1 MRRISYILLLLLAPI
16 SGLLADNVFNNDNNV
31 YLTDGS
37 VYIGSQYVLPVRM
50 RNTVPFVAYQMDLYL
65 PSGVSV
71 AMNGGQ
77 MAVSG
82 ARMSASHIL
91 ECSQMSDGAI
101 RLLCYSNANSPLT
114 GNDGVIAN
122 ITLNST
128 VTEDCELP
136 IIIRN
141 VRLASLDGENDYV
154 SSGDI
159 SCILTFAHE
168 IFPVSGIS
176 LSPETY
182 VGYPGDTLQ
191 ITASVTPS
199 NATNKVLY
207 WSSSDSSVATVNQQ
221 GQVLIEG
228 IGDAVITAT
237 AGDGSGVS
245 ATCQVTA
252 NPIMVSFITLDR
264 TSISGYPGDTFQLTA
279 TVLPDNASDKGV
291 VWSSSDNATATVS
304 QSGLVTIV
312 TLGDAVITATA
323 GDGSGVS
330 ATCQVTANP
339 IMVSSITLDRTSISG
354 YPGDTFQLTAT
365 VLPDN
370 ASDKG
375 VVWSSSDNAT
385 ATVSQSGLV
394 TLIAGGYA
402 VIVASTTDG
411 SSLSAQCTVSC
422 TTGNIVFADAV
433 VKSICVSNWDL
444 NGDGELSNEEAAA
457 VTALGDAFHN
467 QASITSFCELRYFT
481 GLSSI
486 PSGTFQ
492 GCDNLLAV
500 AWSKE
505 GVNVPRDIMSH
516 PNSILYI
523 TSGVRSEYGGNTVTD
538 GVAYNITLTFGQ
550 SLLIP
555 EDFKAL
561 RISCS
566 REFTKTTYRGQSAGW
581 EAMVLPY
588 NVDYV
593 IHETSGEIYPF
604 GGINESKGN
613 NFWLGRLL
621 DNGFEFSDGISANVP
636 FIISMPYSPDYAE
649 QYNLNGMVT
658 FEGVDAQVHATT
670 AAVPVSGPGFVLTPA
685 YMPVEAS
692 SMVYPLNDTEYYG
705 HYAGSVFVGD
715 SRQVRPFESY
725 VRPQGSAI
733 PQRYYGIGE
742 NGTTAI
748 RSMIIDDCSDESLQ
762 SVQYNLFGLPVD
774 DSYHGVV
781 IRDGVRYLK

>member
-182 VGYPGDTLQ
+182 VGYPGDTLL
-191 ITASVTPS
+191 ITASVMPS

-228 IGDAVITAT
+228 I
-237 AGDGSGVS
+237 
-245 ATCQVTA
+245 
-252 NPIMVSFITLDR
+252 
-264 TSISGYPGDTFQLTA
+264 
-279 TVLPDNASDKGV
+279 
-291 VWSSSDNATATVS
+291 
-304 QSGLVTIV
+304 
-312 TLGDAVITATA
+312 GDAVITATA

-538 GVAYNITLTFGQ
+538 GVAYNITFTFGQ

-733 PQRYYGIGE
+733 PLRYYGIGE

-774 DSYHGVV
+774 DSYHGIV

>member
-252 NPIMVSFITLDR
+252 NPIMVSF
-264 TSISGYPGDTFQLTA
+264 
-279 TVLPDNASDKGV
+279 
-291 VWSSSDNATATVS
+291 
-304 QSGLVTIV
+304 
-312 TLGDAVITATA
+312 
-323 GDGSGVS
+323 
-330 ATCQVTANP
+330 
-339 IMVSSITLDRTSISG
+339 ITLDRTSISG